1 MMPGISVLQHGRR
14 PVVAALMVILLG
26 AAIFVAVAWRYHVVL
41 VSEAQDRTARL
52 SFLIAE
58 QVARTF
64 EAADFTL
71 RGFEPLLNEDA
82 PADSARITNL
92 LHRRVSELKFVQTI
106 RVLDPQGRVIAASD
120 PGTLGTKDEGC
131 LAAVT
136 PPATA
141 EIAVGCSAGDL
152 GAGGRAAIAMARR
165 LVDTTGQP
173 RGAIVADLDPD
184 YFSRFFADLDL
195 GRNAV
200 VTLSENHGHVLLAST
215 QPPDR
220 ADPQHPVLVRPDER
234 GRLGE
239 VERTS
244 RNAITAVHAT
254 EGYPLTVLVGIDRGA
269 VERRWWQVMVPT
281 LGLTLATGALLFV
294 LALNLERQRSERVR
308 ALRRAAVAQNLEAMG
323 QMTASVAH
331 DFRNVLTAL
340 QATLRLVGKRGPD
353 AALLGEGAATL
364 ARGNAM
370 VDRLLAVSR
379 RQDVRPETHDVNA
392 LVTDLAT
399 TLRHVAGLDTTVTFD
414 LAPTL
419 PLCRLDRVQFDAALM
434 NLVVNA
440 RQAMPGGGVVTVTSR
455 PAVAGASGA
464 VVAVRDVGCG
474 IDAATLKRVFEPF
487 FTTKART
494 GTGLGLAQVQGFMEE
509 IGGRVTIDSIVG
521 VGTTV
526 SLHLP
531 GAPAEVALSAAPEMV
546 ASEPV

>member
-26 AAIFVAVAWRYHVVL
+26 AAIFIAVAWRYHGIL
-41 VSEAQDRTARL
+41 MSEAQDRTTRL

-82 PADSARITNL
+82 PPDSTRIANL

-106 RVLDPQGRVIAASD
+106 RVLDRHGRVIAASD
-120 PGTLGTKDEGC
+120 PGTLSTKDEGC

-136 PPATA
+136 QPGTP

-165 LVDTTGQP
+165 LMGTTGQP
-173 RGAIVADLDPD
+173 GGAIVADIDPD
-184 YFSRFFADLDL
+184 YFSRFFAGLDL

-200 VTLSENHGHVLLAST
+200 VTLTENHGHVLLAST
-215 QPPDR
+215 QPLDR
-220 ADPQHPVLVRPDER
+220 ADPQHPILVRPDER

-244 RNAITAVHAT
+244 RDAITAVHAT
-254 EGYPLTVLVGIDRGA
+254 EGYPLSVLVGIDRGE
-269 VERRWWQVMVPT
+269 VERRWWQVVVPT
-281 LGLTLATGALLFV
+281 LGLTLATGALLFTF
-294 LALNLERQRSERVR
+294 ALNLERQRRERAQ
-308 ALRRAAVAQNLEAMG
+308 ALRRAAVARNLEAMG

-340 QATLRLVGKRGPD
+340 QATLRLIGKRGPE

-364 ARGNAM
+364 VRGNAM

-379 RQDVRPETHDVNA
+379 RQEVRPETHDVNA

-399 TLRHVAGLDTTVTFD
+399 TLRHVAGPEITLTLD

-419 PLCRLDRVQFDAALM
+419 PPCRLDRVQFDAALM

-440 RQAMPGGGVVTVTSR
+440 RQAMPGSGTVTVTSR
-455 PAVAGASGA
+455 PAMADAFGA

-509 IGGRVTIDSIVG
+509 INGRVTIDSIVG

-531 GAPAEVALSAAPEMV
+531 GAPAEVAPSAEPELV
-546 ASEPV
+546 ASASA

>member
-1 MMPGISVLQHGRR
+1 MMPAISVLQHGRR

-26 AAIFVAVAWRYHVVL
+26 AAIFIAMAWRYHVVL

-71 RGFEPLLNEDA
+71 RGFEPLLNDDA
-82 PADSARITNL
+82 PSDSARITNL
-92 LHRRVSELKFVQTI
+92 LRRRVSELKFVQTI
-106 RVLDPQGRVIAASD
+106 RVLDPGGRVVAASD
-120 PGTLGTKDEGC
+120 PGTLGTTDEGC

-136 PPATA
+136 APGTP
-141 EIAVGCSAGDL
+141 EIAVGCSAGGL

-165 LVDTTGQP
+165 LVGTTGQP
-173 RGAIVADLDPD
+173 RGAIVGDIDPD
-184 YFSRFFADLDL
+184 YFSRFFAGLDL
-195 GRNAV
+195 GRSAV
-200 VTLSENHGHVLLAST
+200 VTLTENHGHVLLAST

-220 ADPQHPVLVRPDER
+220 ADPQHPILVRPDER

-244 RNAITAVHAT
+244 RDAITAVHAT
-254 EGYPLTVLVGIDRGA
+254 EGYPLSVLVGIDRGE
-269 VERRWWQVMVPT
+269 VERRWWQVVVPT
-281 LGLTLATGALLFV
+281 LGLTLATGALLFT
-294 LALNLERQRSERVR
+294 LALNLERQRSERAR
-308 ALRRAAVAQNLEAMG
+308 ALRRAAVARNLEAMG

-379 RQDVRPETHDVNA
+379 RQEVRPETHDVNA
-392 LVTDLAT
+392 LVTDVAT
-399 TLRHVAGLDTTVTFD
+399 TLRHVAGLDTTVTLD

-419 PLCRLDRVQFDAALM
+419 PPCRLDRVQFDAALM

-440 RQAMPGGGVVTVTSR
+440 RQAMPGGGAITVTSR
-455 PAVAGASGA
+455 PAMADAFGA
-464 VVAVRDVGCG
+464 VVAVRDMGCG

-494 GTGLGLAQVQGFMEE
+494 GTGLGLAQVQGFIEE

-521 VGTTV
+521 AGTTV

-531 GAPAEVALSAAPEMV
+531 GAPAEVALAADPELV
-546 ASEPV
+546 TSGVP